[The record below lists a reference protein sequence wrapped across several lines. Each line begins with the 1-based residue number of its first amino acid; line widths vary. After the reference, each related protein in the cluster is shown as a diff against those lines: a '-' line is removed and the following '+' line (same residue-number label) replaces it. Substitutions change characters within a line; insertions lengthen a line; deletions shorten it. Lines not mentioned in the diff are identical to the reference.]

1 MRNAVCV
8 MILVSIAHYALQI
21 THCILEAD
29 AMKFK
34 IAVTAAAIV
43 TLLTGTTFASPTL
56 SRNSRG
62 NDVLTLQKKLYLI
75 GYDITELDGIYGNET
90 ERAVAA
96 FQHDNKITVTG
107 IVTNVT
113 WRALKKA
120 KEKKG
125 RKLPELKVTSTDVDT
140 TKSTTL
146 APFGRSFIS
155 GTQGKQIVATAQT
168 FMGIPYVFG
177 GTTPSGFD
185 CSGLIQYVFK
195 MHGLTI
201 PRLADEQYNLGK
213 SAKINQLKPGDL
225 VFFTTYETGVSHCG
239 IYIGDGK
246 FLHASS
252 SKGVKIDSL
261 DNEYW
266 KPRFVGARKLVSD

>member
-1 MRNAVCV
+1 
-8 MILVSIAHYALQI
+8 
-21 THCILEAD
+21 
-29 AMKFK
+29 MKFK
-34 IAVTAAAIV
+34 TAITAAAIV
-43 TLLTGTTFASPTL
+43 TLLSGTALASPTL

-96 FQHDNKITVTG
+96 FQHDNKISVTG

-125 RKLPELKVTSTDVDT
+125 RRLPAPKVTAADVDT
-140 TKSTTL
+140 SKTTTL
-146 APFGRSFIS
+146 APYGNVFIS
-155 GTQGKQIVATAQT
+155 SSQGKQIVSTAQRFIGT
-168 FMGIPYVFG
+168 PYVFG

-185 CSGLIQYVFK
+185 CSGLLQYVFK

-201 PRLADEQYNLGK
+201 PRLADEQYNLGRA
-213 SAKINQLKPGDL
+213 AKPNQLKAGDL
-225 VFFTTYETGVSHCG
+225 VFFTTYTAGVSHCG
-239 IYIGDGK
+239 IYVGDGK

-266 KPRFVGARKLVSD
+266 KARFVGAKKIVGS

>member
-1 MRNAVCV
+1 
-8 MILVSIAHYALQI
+8 
-21 THCILEAD
+21 
-29 AMKFK
+29 MKFK
-34 IAVTAAAIV
+34 TAVTVAAIV
-43 TLLTGTTFASPTL
+43 TLLSGTALASPTL

-62 NDVLTLQKKLYLI
+62 SDVLTLQKKLYLI

-96 FQHDNKITVTG
+96 FQHDHKISVTG

-125 RKLPELKVTSTDVDT
+125 RRLPELKKGSADVDT

-146 APFGRSFIS
+146 APYGRSFIS
-155 GTQGKQIVATAQT
+155 SAKGKQIVSTART
-168 FMGIPYVFG
+168 FMGVPYVFG
-177 GTTPSGFD
+177 GTTPNGFD
-185 CSGLIQYVFK
+185 CSGLLQYVFK

-213 SAKINQLKPGDL
+213 SAKRHQLVAGDL
-225 VFFTTYETGVSHCG
+225 VFFTTYTAGVSHCG
-239 IYIGDGK
+239 IYVGDGN

-252 SKGVKIDSL
+252 SKGVRIDSL

-266 KPRFVGARKLVSD
+266 KTRFVGAKKIVSD

>member
-1 MRNAVCV
+1 M
-8 MILVSIAHYALQI
+8 LLSSTAL
-21 THCILEAD
+21 
-29 AMKFK
+29 
-34 IAVTAAAIV
+34 
-43 TLLTGTTFASPTL
+43 ASPTL

-62 NDVLTLQKKLYLI
+62 NEVLTLQKKLYLI
-75 GYDITELDGIYGNET
+75 GYDITELDGVYGTET

-125 RKLPELKVTSTDVDT
+125 RRLPEPKVTASNVDI
-140 TKSTTL
+140 SNPTTL
-146 APFGRSFIS
+146 APFGKSFIS
-155 GTQGKQIVATAQT
+155 DSQGRQIVSTART
-168 FMGIPYVFG
+168 FMGVPYVFG

-185 CSGLIQYVFK
+185 CSGLVQYVFK
-195 MHGLTI
+195 MHGVTI
-201 PRLADEQYNLGK
+201 PRLADEQYNLGRA
-213 SAKINQLKPGDL
+213 AKPNQLTIGDL
-225 VFFTTYETGVSHCG
+225 VFFTTYTAGVSHCG
-239 IYIGDGK
+239 IYVGDGN

-252 SKGVKIDSL
+252 HGVRIDSL

-266 KPRFVGARKLVSD
+266 KVRYVGARKVVID

>member
-1 MRNAVCV
+1 
-8 MILVSIAHYALQI
+8 
-21 THCILEAD
+21 
-29 AMKFK
+29 MKFK
-34 IAVTAAAIV
+34 TAITAAAII
-43 TLLTGTTFASPTL
+43 TLLSGTALASPTL

-75 GYDITELDGIYGNET
+75 GYDITELDGVYGNET

-96 FQHDNKITVTG
+96 FQHDNKISVTG

-113 WRALKKA
+113 WRALRKA

-125 RKLPELKVTSTDVDT
+125 RVLPALKVTSADVDT
-140 TKSTTL
+140 TQSTTL
-146 APFGRSFIS
+146 APYGRTFIT
-155 GTQGKQIVATAQT
+155 GNQGRQIVSTAQT
-168 FMGIPYVFG
+168 LMGIPYVFG
-177 GTTPSGFD
+177 GTTTKGFD
-185 CSGLIQYVFK
+185 CSGLVQYVFK

-213 SAKINQLKPGDL
+213 AAKPSQLTAGDL
-225 VFFTTYETGVSHCG
+225 VFFSTYMAGVSHCG
-239 IYIGDGK
+239 IYIGDGM

-252 SKGVKIDSL
+252 SKGVNIDRL

-266 KPRFVGARKLVSD
+266 KARYVGARKVVSD

>member
-1 MRNAVCV
+1 MN
-8 MILVSIAHYALQI
+8 
-21 THCILEAD
+21 
-29 AMKFK
+29 FK
-34 IAVTAAAIV
+34 AAVTAAALV
-43 TLLTGTTFASPTL
+43 TLLSSTAFASPTL
-56 SRNSRG
+56 ARNSRG
-62 NDVLTLQKKLYLI
+62 NDVLILQKKLYLI
-75 GYDITELDGIYGNET
+75 GYDITELDGVYGNET

-96 FQHDNKITVTG
+96 FQHDNKISVTG

-125 RKLPELKVTSTDVDT
+125 RTLPAPKVTSSDVDT
-140 TKSTTL
+140 NIVTTL
-146 APFGRSFIS
+146 ASYGKAFIT
-155 GTQGKQIVATAQT
+155 GNQGKSIVSTAKT
-168 FMGIPYVFG
+168 FMGVPYVFG

-185 CSGLIQYVFK
+185 CSGLVQYVFK
-195 MHGLTI
+195 MHGI
-201 PRLADEQYNLGK
+201 SVPRLADEQYNLGK
-213 SAKINQLKPGDL
+213 DVKRNQLSPGDL
-225 VFFTTYETGVSHCG
+225 VFFTTYTAGVSHCG

-266 KPRFVGARKLVSD
+266 KPRFVGARKIVGD

>member
-1 MRNAVCV
+1 
-8 MILVSIAHYALQI
+8 
-21 THCILEAD
+21 
-29 AMKFK
+29 MKFK
-34 IAVTAAAIV
+34 TAITAAAIV
-43 TLLTGTTFASPTL
+43 TLISGTAFASPTL

-62 NDVLTLQKKLYLI
+62 TDVLTLQKKLYLI
-75 GYDITELDGIYGNET
+75 GYDITELDGVYGNET

-113 WRALKKA
+113 WRALRKA

-125 RKLPELKVTSTDVDT
+125 RVLPAPKVTASDVDT
-140 TKSTTL
+140 SKPTTL
-146 APFGRSFIS
+146 APYGRSFIS
-155 GTQGKQIVATAQT
+155 GTQGKQIVSTAQT
-168 FMGIPYVFG
+168 LMGIPYVFG
-177 GTTPSGFD
+177 GTTTKGFD
-185 CSGLIQYVFK
+185 CSGLLQYVFK

-213 SAKINQLKPGDL
+213 AAKPNQLVAGDL
-225 VFFTTYETGVSHCG
+225 VFFTTYTAGVSHCG
-239 IYIGDGK
+239 IYVGDGK

-266 KPRFVGARKLVSD
+266 KTRFVGARKIVHG

>member
-1 MRNAVCV
+1 
-8 MILVSIAHYALQI
+8 
-21 THCILEAD
+21 
-29 AMKFK
+29 MKFK
-34 IAVTAAAIV
+34 TAITAAAILI
-43 TLLTGTTFASPTL
+43 LLNGTALASPTL

-62 NDVLTLQKKLYLI
+62 TDVLTLQKKLYLI
-75 GYDITELDGIYGNET
+75 GYEITELDGVYGNET

-113 WRALKKA
+113 WRALRKA

-125 RKLPELKVTSTDVDT
+125 RVLPAPKVTASDVDT
-140 TKSTTL
+140 SKPTTL
-146 APFGRSFIS
+146 APYGRSFIS
-155 GTQGKQIVATAQT
+155 GTQGKQIVSTAQT
-168 FMGIPYVFG
+168 LMGIPYVFG
-177 GTTPSGFD
+177 GTTTSGFD
-185 CSGLIQYVFK
+185 CSGLVQYVFK

-213 SAKINQLKPGDL
+213 AAKPHQLVAGDL
-225 VFFTTYETGVSHCG
+225 VFFSTYMAGVSHCG
-239 IYIGDGK
+239 IYVGDGK

-252 SKGVKIDSL
+252 SKGVSIDSL

-266 KPRFVGARKLVSD
+266 KARYVGARKVVSG

>member
-1 MRNAVCV
+1 
-8 MILVSIAHYALQI
+8 
-21 THCILEAD
+21 
-29 AMKFK
+29 MKFK
-34 IAVTAAAIV
+34 TAVATAAII
-43 TLLTGTTFASPTL
+43 TMLSGTVLASPTL

-62 NDVLTLQKKLYLI
+62 EDVLTLQKKLYLI
-75 GYDITELDGIYGNET
+75 GYDITELDGVYGKET

-96 FQHDNKITVTG
+96 FQHDHKISVTG

-125 RKLPELKVTSTDVDT
+125 RRLPLPKVTSTTVDT

-146 APFGRSFIS
+146 APYGRSFIT
-155 GTQGKQIVATAQT
+155 GTQGKQIVSTAQT
-168 FMGIPYVFG
+168 LMGIPYVFG
-177 GTTPSGFD
+177 GTTTSGFD
-185 CSGLIQYVFK
+185 CSGLVQYVFK

-213 SAKINQLKPGDL
+213 AAKPNQLKAGDL
-225 VFFTTYETGVSHCG
+225 VFFTTYEAGVSHCG

-252 SKGVKIDSL
+252 SKGVRIDSL
-261 DNEYW
+261 DNDYW
-266 KPRFVGARKLVSD
+266 KTRFVGARKVVHD

>member
-1 MRNAVCV
+1 
-8 MILVSIAHYALQI
+8 
-21 THCILEAD
+21 
-29 AMKFK
+29 MKFK

-43 TLLTGTTFASPTL
+43 TLLTGTAFASPTL

-62 NDVLTLQKKLYLI
+62 SDVLTLQKKLYLI

-96 FQHDNKITVTG
+96 FQHDNKISVTG
-107 IVTNVT
+107 VVTNVT

-125 RKLPELKVTSTDVDT
+125 RRLPDLKVTSTDVDT
-140 TKSTTL
+140 SNSPTL
-146 APFGRSFIS
+146 APYGRSFIS

-168 FMGIPYVFG
+168 FMGVPYVFG

-195 MHGLTI
+195 MHGLSI
-201 PRLADEQYNLGK
+201 PRLADEQYSLGK
-213 SAKINQLKPGDL
+213 SVKINQLKPGDL
-225 VFFTTYETGVSHCG
+225 VFFTTYTEGVSHCG
-239 IYIGDGK
+239 IYVGDGK

-252 SKGVKIDSL
+252 SKGVRIDSL

-266 KPRFVGARKLVSD
+266 KPRFVGARKVVSD

>member
-1 MRNAVCV
+1 
-8 MILVSIAHYALQI
+8 
-21 THCILEAD
+21 
-29 AMKFK
+29 MKFK
-34 IAVTAAAIV
+34 TAVTAAATIL
-43 TLLTGTTFASPTL
+43 TLISGTALASPTL

-90 ERAVAA
+90 EKAVAA
-96 FQHDNKITVTG
+96 FQRDSKISVTG

-125 RKLPELKVTSTDVDT
+125 RTLPEPRINSPPVDT
-140 TKSTTL
+140 AKPSTSEN
-146 APFGRSFIS
+146 FGQTFIT
-155 GTQGKQIVATAQT
+155 GNQGRQIVSTARD
-168 FMGIPYVFG
+168 FIGVPYVFG

-185 CSGLIQYVFK
+185 CSGLVQYVFK
-195 MHGLTI
+195 MHGINI

-213 SAKINQLKPGDL
+213 AAKPNQLTAGDL
-225 VFFTTYETGVSHCG
+225 VFFTTYAEGVSHCG
-239 IYIGDGK
+239 IYIGDK
-246 FLHASS
+246 QFLHASS
-252 SKGVKIDSL
+252 HGVRIDSL

-266 KPRFVGARKLVSD
+266 RPRFVGARKVVSD

>member
-1 MRNAVCV
+1 
-8 MILVSIAHYALQI
+8 
-21 THCILEAD
+21 
-29 AMKFK
+29 MKFK
-34 IAVTAAAIV
+34 TAVTTAAILM
-43 TLLTGTTFASPTL
+43 LLSGTALASPTL

-75 GYDITELDGIYGNET
+75 GYEITELDGVYGTET

-96 FQHDNKITVTG
+96 FQKDNKISVTG

-125 RKLPELKVTSTDVDT
+125 RRLPVPKVTASNVDT
-140 TKSTTL
+140 GHLTTQQT
-146 APFGRSFIS
+146 FGKTFITGS
-155 GTQGKQIVATAQT
+155 QGRQIVSTAQT
-168 FMGIPYVFG
+168 FMGVPYVFG

-185 CSGLIQYVFK
+185 CSGLVQYVFK
-195 MHGLTI
+195 MHGVTI
-201 PRLADEQYNLGK
+201 PRLADEQYNLGRA
-213 SAKINQLKPGDL
+213 AKPSQLTMGDL
-225 VFFTTYETGVSHCG
+225 VFFTTYTAGVSHCG
-239 IYIGDGK
+239 IYVGDGK

-266 KPRFVGARKLVSD
+266 KPRFVGARKVVID

>member
-1 MRNAVCV
+1 
-8 MILVSIAHYALQI
+8 
-21 THCILEAD
+21 
-29 AMKFK
+29 MKFK
-34 IAVTAAAIV
+34 TAITAAAIL
-43 TLLTGTTFASPTL
+43 TLLSGTVSASPTL

-62 NDVLTLQKKLYLI
+62 TDVLTLQKKLYLI
-75 GYDITELDGIYGNET
+75 GYDITELDGVYGNET

-96 FQHDNKITVTG
+96 FQHDHKISVTG
-107 IVTNVT
+107 VVTNVT
-113 WRALKKA
+113 WRALRKA

-125 RKLPELKVTSTDVDT
+125 RVLPAPKVTASDVQT
-140 TKSTTL
+140 PSTL
-146 APFGRSFIS
+146 APYGRGFITS
-155 GTQGKQIVATAQT
+155 AQGKQIVSTAQT
-168 FMGIPYVFG
+168 LMGIPYVFG
-177 GTTPSGFD
+177 GTTTSGFD
-185 CSGLIQYVFK
+185 CSGLLQYVFK

-213 SAKINQLKPGDL
+213 AAKPNQLVAGDL
-225 VFFTTYETGVSHCG
+225 VFFTTYTAGVSHCG

-266 KPRFVGARKLVSD
+266 KARFVGARKIVND

>member
-1 MRNAVCV
+1 
-8 MILVSIAHYALQI
+8 
-21 THCILEAD
+21 
-29 AMKFK
+29 MKFK
-34 IAVTAAAIV
+34 VAVTAAAIV
-43 TLLTGTTFASPTL
+43 TLLSSAAFASPTL

-96 FQHDNKITVTG
+96 FQHDHKISVTG

-113 WRALKKA
+113 WRALQKA

-125 RKLPELKVTSTDVDT
+125 RRLPELKVTASDVDT
-140 TKSTTL
+140 TKPTTL

-155 GTQGKQIVATAQT
+155 AKQGNAIATTAQT

-177 GTTPSGFD
+177 GTTTKGFD
-185 CSGLIQYVFK
+185 CSGLVQYVFK

-213 SAKINQLKPGDL
+213 SAKVGQLKAGDL
-225 VFFTTYETGVSHCG
+225 VFFTTYTAGVSHCG

-266 KPRFVGARKLVSD
+266 KPRFVGARKVVSD